1 MSTETGTL
9 EREGSPRWMCGYQ
22 LLQVLGRGRCGTVY
36 LALDVRK
43 SRRVALKIAAP
54 SDVDREFAA
63 LTALAHRNVV
73 QVLGHGSCGE
83 QSFLAM
89 EYAAAGT
96 LAQQPGPLGLAR
108 CFSFALHAATAL
120 AWVHKRGWVHRDVKP
135 SNLLRRIDASLALG
149 DFSSACR
156 RGHASPQALVTVI
169 GTPRY
174 AAPEQSQ
181 GAPADPT
188 ADIYS
193 LGACLYEFL
202 AGRPLFPGETLLEL
216 FSQHLRAPVPALP
229 REHAAWQP
237 LLQAMLAKDAQRRP
251 ADGAALLATLQASA
265 SELLPQET
273 RDTL

>member
-1 MSTETGTL
+1 MNPGT
-9 EREGSPRWMCGYQ
+9 GSPQPDGSARWMCGYQ
-22 LLQVLGRGRCGTVY
+22 LLKVLGRGRCGTVY

-54 SDVDREFAA
+54 ADVERERAA
-63 LTALAHRNVV
+63 LMALAHRNVV

-96 LAQQPGPLGLAR
+96 LAQQPAPLGPVR
-108 CFSFALHAATAL
+108 CFSLATYAAAAL
-120 AWVHKRGWVHRDVKP
+120 AWVHKHGWVHRDVKP
-135 SNLLRRIDASLALG
+135 SNLLRRADGSLVLG
-149 DFSSACR
+149 DFSSACQ
-156 RGHASPQALVTVI
+156 RGHTSLHAQVSVV

-181 GAPADPT
+181 GAPAHPT

-193 LGACLYEFL
+193 LGSCLYELL

-229 REHAAWQP
+229 AEHAAWQP
-237 LLQAMLAKDAQRRP
+237 LLQAMLAKDPQRRP
-251 ADGAALLATLQASA
+251 ADGAALVALLQASA
-265 SELLPQET
+265 SQLLPQET
-273 RDTL
+273 REPL